1 MGIRKERNDMWRKRQ
16 EEKLERR
23 ICAASAERGK
33 ERERKKEEE
42 RVRERG
48 KEEEGEEERKE
59 SWQLLGACGVGPFK
73 ARSPDA
79 RRRNCPPR
87 VARALLV
94 PLRHVPS
101 TPPVATRVLRMF
113 PLRAAPDTFLRRAQT
128 VATVS
133 MKSHPPRISSFL
145 LPNLFFSL
153 YPFRIHSHISPPSL
167 REFGEHAVAR
177 DPSTIDRKSVV

>member
-1 MGIRKERNDMWRKRQ
+1 MKGAFAPLKG
-16 EEKLERR
+16 
-23 ICAASAERGK
+23 GK
-33 ERERKKEEE
+33 RERA
-42 RVRERG
+42 RE
-48 KEEEGEEERKE
+48 KEEEGEEERKKE

-101 TPPVATRVLRMF
+101 TPPTLLLASFVL

-128 VATVS
+128 VATAS
-133 MKSHPPRISSFL
+133 MKSHPPRISPFL
-145 LPNLFFSL
+145 LSDLSFFLLLSL
-153 YPFRIHSHISPPSL
+153 SHPLYLSFFRPRIRRI
-167 REFGEHAVAR
+167 RAVAR
-177 DPSTIDRKSVV
+177 DT